1 MKEIRIILNY
11 EFKEYA
17 PLLNRRGVFYIRT
30 FVVTI
35 VLRVRNKIKM
45 IKHFEVV
52 NIRRIQ
58 FVREIKLL
66 GFLYSAAIFILL
78 GIVVYKLSEVYQEFL
93 PALYAVFTISS
104 LLISVQVMRR
114 DKVFLSNQFEDSY
127 FKIIPEYSLYVLPF
141 VIPLLF
147 SKYFYLIAV
156 VILSVI
162 LIPLL
167 KIELK
172 ERTGARFLGKIVS
185 PKDFEWLS
193 GLRKRRFYFGFLLAA
208 AYAFSFVLIVPLF
221 LIWFLT
227 TLIFEFYRDCEP
239 LNMLRVNGYSAGKF
253 LFVKILRHSF
263 LYAVLFVPALVL
275 NSLFNPETVF
285 INSMFLIV
293 QFTVLVLAILMK
305 YRIYTPLDSLQG
317 LYIYLIVI
325 QVVTVLPLFIGGI
338 PLLSVLPLIL
348 CVRFYYSAKN
358 NLKEYL

>member
-35 VLRVRNKIKM
+35 VLSVRNKIKM

-58 FVREIKLL
+58 FIREIKLL
-66 GFLYSAAIFILL
+66 GVLYSAAIFILL

-93 PALYAVFTISS
+93 PALYSVLTISS
-104 LLISVQVMRR
+104 LLISLQVMRR

-147 SKYFYLIAV
+147 SKYFYLIAI

-208 AYAFSFVLIVPLF
+208 AYAFSFVLIVSLF

-317 LYIYLIVI
+317 LYIILIVI

>member
-1 MKEIRIILNY
+1 
-11 EFKEYA
+11 
-17 PLLNRRGVFYIRT
+17 
-30 FVVTI
+30 
-35 VLRVRNKIKM
+35 M
-45 IKHFEVV
+45 IKHFEIV

-58 FVREIKLL
+58 FIREIKLL
-66 GFLYSAAIFILL
+66 GFFYSTAIFLLL
-78 GIVVYKLSEVYQEFL
+78 GFVVFKLTSFYQDFLSSVYIVSAIV
-93 PALYAVFTISS
+93 S
-104 LLISVQVMRR
+104 LLFSFQVMRR
-114 DKVFLSNQFEDSY
+114 DKTFLRNQVDGARW
-127 FKIIPEYSLYVLPF
+127 KIVYEYLLYALPF
-141 VIPLLF
+141 IIPLLF
-147 SKYFYLIAV
+147 SPNYYLVIV
-156 VILSVI
+156 VPVSVF
-162 LIPLL
+162 LISGM

-208 AYAFSFVLIVPLF
+208 VYAFSFVKIVPLF
-221 LIWFLT
+221 FIWFLT

-253 LFVKILRHSF
+253 LLVKILRHSF

-293 QFTVLVLAILMK
+293 QFTVLVLAVLMK

>member
-1 MKEIRIILNY
+1 MSSPSGQE
-11 EFKEYA
+11 
-17 PLLNRRGVFYIRT
+17 GSFYIHT
-30 FVVTI
+30 FVATI

-66 GFLYSAAIFILL
+66 GVLYSAAIFMLL
-78 GIVVYKLSEVYQEFL
+78 GFVVYKLSEVYQEFL
-93 PALYAVFTISS
+93 PALYAVLTISS

-114 DKVFLSNQFEDSY
+114 DKVFLRNQFEDSY

-172 ERTGARFLGKIVS
+172 ERTGARFLGRIVS
-185 PKDFEWLS
+185 PKDYEWLS

-253 LFVKILRHSF
+253 LAVKIMRHSF
-263 LYAVLFVPALVL
+263 LYAAMFVPLLVI
-275 NSLFNPETVF
+275 NSVFNPETVF
-285 INSMFLIV
+285 INVMFLVV
-293 QFTVLVLAILMK
+293 QLTVVALAVLMK
-305 YRIYTPLDSLQG
+305 YRIYIPLDSLQG
-317 LYIYLIVI
+317 LYIILIVI
-325 QVVTVLPLFIGGI
+325 QVVTVLPMFMGGI
-338 PLLSVLPLIL
+338 PFLLIL
-348 CVRFYYSAKN
+348 PVILCIRFYFSAKN